1 MNWFRKRKHQK
12 LGPVPQDILDAHTE
26 AIAYKKEAAARAPLF
41 RELADNMRHRHTLN
55 GFGEKLEAT
64 YQGKGIL

>member
-1 MNWFRKRKHQK
+1 MNWFRKTKHRK
-12 LGPVPQDILDAHTE
+12 LEPVTQEILDAHSE
-26 AIAYKKEAAARAPLF
+26 ALAVKKEAAARAPLF
-41 RELADNMRHRHTLN
+41 RELSDNMRHRHALN